1 MRILDVFGRGPF
13 GRPAATYTTRR
24 PSRGPFVVA
33 VVPVVVVVVA
43 IVLVVAVVLVRC
55 CCSC

>member
-1 MRILDVFGRGPF
+1 MRIVDVFCRGPF
-13 GRPAATYTTRR
+13 GKPVVHNTTRR

-33 VVPVVVVVVA
+33 VVLVVLVVA

-55 CCSC
+55 SCCC